1 MEKDMMFKAKDYLS
15 DQCYGSVYT
24 KYFPESDD
32 LFVKFNFDGIDV
44 KIIVNE
50 FLSNIVAG
58 QSVAEQM
65 DDVLQ
70 KARFV
75 LCNILS
81 SRYFK

>member
-1 MEKDMMFKAKDYLS
+1 MMFKAKEYLS

-24 KYFPESDD
+24 KYFQESDD

-44 KIIVNE
+44 KITVNE

-65 DDVLQ
+65 DDVLH